1 MIIHSKKLDVKKDP
15 RGWLAEVVRPEDV
28 DNKYFGQILVTTAKH
43 GQIKGN
49 HYHKRKTEWYCVIK
63 GKMKLVLRDNETE
76 EVNEFI
82 LGDKKLQTI
91 EISPGVSHGFR
102 NIGDEM
108 LYVLIYINEPFNPK
122 DPDTFPSVVVE

>member
-1 MIIHSKKLDVKKDP
+1 MNIHIKDLEVHVDN
-15 RGWLAEVVRPEDV
+15 RGWVSEILRKEVVDKKE
-28 DNKYFGQILVTTAKH
+28 FGQILVTTAYPN
-43 GQIKGN
+43 IVKGN